1 MEAQDAAARVGKAG
15 AEPWILAVDI
25 WVFPKNGG
33 WYRTNPW
40 GFPVLKMINT
50 WGVKWGKTY
59 HFRKP
64 PYGENSMNFIFG
76 YLLISFYRDQLVLAK
91 CVSWHQLPFFTFH
104 VSMIQIMG
112 NPKAPFV
119 KRVKYM
125 NLLTFSD
132 YIPPF
137 FLELWELWGTSLDFF
152 SDEFFQSSGL
162 G

>member
-1 MEAQDAAARVGKAG
+1 MEKNSHEFYV
-15 AEPWILAVDI
+15 L
-25 WVFPKNGG
+25 VF
-33 WYRTNPW
+33 
-40 GFPVLKMINT
+40 
-50 WGVKWGKTY
+50 
-59 HFRKP
+59 
-64 PYGENSMNFIFG
+64 FIG
-76 YLLISFYRDQLVLAK
+76 LLQRSTGLAK
-91 CVSWHQLPFFTFH
+91 CVSWHQLLFFTLH

-125 NLLTFSD
+125 NLLTFSH

-152 SDEFFQSSGL
+152 L